1 MTIEQEVLKRLE
13 DHENDWATQI
23 PGVTELAHDLAVGI
37 ERSWRETG
45 VINWEHKWDEGYAAA
60 IAAFVG
66 GDEGLKIRDWGEG

>member
-1 MTIEQEVLKRLE
+1 MTLEQSVLKVISEHGRAA
-13 DHENDWATQI
+13 DIMDYCA
-23 PGVTELAHDLAVGI
+23 LARDLAVRI
-37 ERSWRETG
+37 ERALRETG

>member
-1 MTIEQEVLKRLE
+1 MTLEQAVLQRLRQPHDADCVINE
-13 DHENDWATQI
+13 GYACDC
-23 PGVTELAHDLAVGI
+23 ELPQRTARDLAVCI

-66 GDEGLKIRDWGEG
+66 GDE